1 MSLITEFASHKLNE
15 NEKARKIEE
24 EKELER
30 LKKEQEAER
39 LAAEEA
45 EMKLCEQEGREYVPP
60 RPPPIEVAASSA
72 RESVTSPAA
81 SRKKFI

>member
-30 LKKEQEAER
+30 VKKE
-39 LAAEEA
+39 
-45 EMKLCEQEGREYVPP
+45 
-60 RPPPIEVAASSA
+60 
-72 RESVTSPAA
+72 
-81 SRKKFI
+81 